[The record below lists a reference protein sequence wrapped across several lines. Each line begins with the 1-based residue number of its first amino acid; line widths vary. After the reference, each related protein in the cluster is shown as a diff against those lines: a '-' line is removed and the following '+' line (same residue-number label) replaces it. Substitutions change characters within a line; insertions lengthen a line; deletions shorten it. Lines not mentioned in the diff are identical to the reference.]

1 MSVLLLR
8 VTQVAQVGFHH
19 DLKLK
24 AISSQ
29 QTDEEAGRPF
39 EGQGFWVFE
48 ITGKV
53 REAGD
58 LGTRGA
64 VRECGGGGA
73 RP

>member
-29 QTDEEAGRPF
+29 QTDEEAGRPWK
-39 EGQGFWVFE
+39 GQESRVFE

-53 REAGD
+53 REAGG

-64 VRECGGGGA
+64 VRE
-73 RP
+73 